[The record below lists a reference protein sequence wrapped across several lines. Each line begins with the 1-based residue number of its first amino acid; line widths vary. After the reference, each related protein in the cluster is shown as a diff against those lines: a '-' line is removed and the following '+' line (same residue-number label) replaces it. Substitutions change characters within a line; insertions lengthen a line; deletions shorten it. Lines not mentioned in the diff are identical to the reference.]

1 MKKER
6 LIAQTTN
13 VLICQNDPDARGTTR
28 LLLMLVKYLKLI
40 GEHKVNA
47 YTSESV
53 ENILQIFNCFFSL
66 TDDFESLQQLVWELL
81 NDEKN
86 EDEFWDF
93 MEVWSPDREEIRTG
107 LDGTNQEG
115 LKEICSFLGGIL
127 RKKEGITSRRSQRSM
142 KSSYRTSL
150 VSPHPI
156 EDERPEEPRLT
167 SP

>member
-66 TDDFESLQQLVWELL
+66 TDNYESLQKLVWELL

-107 LDGTNQEG
+107 LDGTN
-115 LKEICSFLGGIL
+115 
-127 RKKEGITSRRSQRSM
+127 
-142 KSSYRTSL
+142 
-150 VSPHPI
+150 
-156 EDERPEEPRLT
+156 
-167 SP
+167 